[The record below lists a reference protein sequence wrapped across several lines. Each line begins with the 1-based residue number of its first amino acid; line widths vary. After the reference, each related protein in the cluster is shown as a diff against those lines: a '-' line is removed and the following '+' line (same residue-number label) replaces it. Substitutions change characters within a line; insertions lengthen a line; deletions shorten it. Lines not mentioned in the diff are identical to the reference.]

1 MAYTTEIQQCLLFD
15 RISLPAQLPSQ
26 SGIKKCIREDCKMT
40 KKKISAVPTEFFSQA
55 NSECTDFF
63 LDQVAHSDYW
73 KVHFF
78 DESSVIVTAGNRVY
92 GSSRGGEGNSIV
104 LHLSFL
110 THSALQYDV
119 T

>member
-1 MAYTTEIQQCLLFD
+1 MAYTTEIQQRLLFD

-73 KVHFF
+73 KVH
-78 DESSVIVTAGNRVY
+78 VIVTAGNRVY
-92 GSSRGGEGNSIV
+92 GSSMGGGGGNSIV
-104 LHLSFL
+104 LHLTFL

>member
-1 MAYTTEIQQCLLFD
+1 
-15 RISLPAQLPSQ
+15 
-26 SGIKKCIREDCKMT
+26 MT

-55 NSECTDFF
+55 NSECTDYF
-63 LDQVAHSDYW
+63 LHQVAQSDYW
-73 KVHFF
+73 KIHFF

-92 GSSRGGEGNSIV
+92 GSSRGGGGISIV
-104 LHLSFL
+104 LHLRFL

>member
-1 MAYTTEIQQCLLFD
+1 
-15 RISLPAQLPSQ
+15 
-26 SGIKKCIREDCKMT
+26 MT

-63 LDQVAHSDYW
+63 LDQVAHSDYC

-78 DESSVIVTAGNRVY
+78 DDSSVIVTAGNRVY
-92 GSSRGGEGNSIV
+92 GSSKGGGEGNSIV

>member
-1 MAYTTEIQQCLLFD
+1 
-15 RISLPAQLPSQ
+15 
-26 SGIKKCIREDCKMT
+26 MT

-92 GSSRGGEGNSIV
+92 GSSMGGGGRELYCSPPN
-104 LHLSFL
+104 FL
-110 THSALQYDV
+110 DPLRPPV
-119 T
+119 

>member
-1 MAYTTEIQQCLLFD
+1 
-15 RISLPAQLPSQ
+15 
-26 SGIKKCIREDCKMT
+26 MT

-92 GSSRGGEGNSIV
+92 GSSRGGGGSYSIFF
-104 LHLSFL
+104 HLSFL
-110 THSALQYDV
+110 TQSACQYDV